1 VRRVINRGAGNQ
13 RSHKEWRPATGTA
26 AAKNRAAAWPPS
38 PDPTDQMFAD
48 DNVTAI
54 ASAVTPWKR
63 AWPGARALCLVR
75 GTRGTRARSL
85 IAQRR

>member
-1 VRRVINRGAGNQ
+1 MNQ
-13 RSHKEWRPATGTA
+13 PAAA

-75 GTRGTRARSL
+75 GTRGPGR
-85 IAQRR
+85 